1 MLVHL
6 LVFCFENIKKP
17 ICWIL
22 PLSASGRKSVQFWHA
37 EPFEFVFSVNTQQ
50 RRAVVVVV
58 CSMLLSAVVVCVVAV
73 AVTVA
78 ASAAAGCFML
88 LSLIIQEC
96 HKCCSQEDER
106 ERGRRR
112 EKKGH
117 PVKRGRG
124 VSIRLF
130 CNLSIH
136 QFDNRL
142 CTACAPQSVADA
154 IGGPC

>member
-1 MLVHL
+1 MLVYL
-6 LVFCFENIKKP
+6 LVFCLENIKKP

-58 CSMLLSAVVVCVVAV
+58 VRSMLLSAVVVCVVAV

-78 ASAAAGCFML
+78 APAAAGCFVL

-96 HKCCSQEDER
+96 HKCCSLPGRER
-106 ERGRRR
+106 ERRR
-112 EKKGH
+112 EEKGH
-117 PVKRGRG
+117 TVKRGRG

-142 CTACAPQSVADA
+142 CAACAPQSVADA